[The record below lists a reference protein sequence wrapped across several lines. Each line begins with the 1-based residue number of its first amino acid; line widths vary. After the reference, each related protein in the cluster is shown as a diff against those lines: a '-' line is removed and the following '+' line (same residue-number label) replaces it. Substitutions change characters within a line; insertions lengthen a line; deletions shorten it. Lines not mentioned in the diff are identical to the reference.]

1 MYKNILVPFDFSAGS
16 FHALEYAAKFKE
28 TWNSRIT
35 LIHVFPWT
43 LRELINFY
51 ADTLNIAEL
60 DKNLE
65 ELRNKAQDKLSRV
78 VSTFQDSGIKV
89 HAIFREGIPYLEVLK
104 ESESGY
110 DLIIIGV
117 SHKKTG
123 FGITPWKVTRKS
135 RIPCLVVKQ
144 SRKKVKFS
152 RILFPTDFSQYSKKA
167 FEDAKKLADSFGS
180 EIVVLNV
187 AELYPAVAGE
197 TEVPFSIGDVKVLK
211 KSILG
216 RLMSEFNFEKA
227 SFAVLEGMDA
237 GTEISEYARRGK
249 FDLIVMPTHG
259 RTGFERAFMG
269 SVTEKVLKLSRTPV
283 LILKG
288 FKK

>member
-16 FHALEYAAKFKE
+16 FQALEYAAKFKE
-28 TWNSRIT
+28 AWNSKIT
-35 LIHVFPWT
+35 LIHVFPWS

-51 ADTLNIAEL
+51 ADTLNIGEL
-60 DKNLE
+60 EKSLE

-78 VSTFQDSGIKV
+78 VSTLQDSGIKV
-89 HAIFREGIPYLEVLK
+89 DAIFKEGIPYLEVLN
-104 ESESGY
+104 ESENGY

-144 SRKKVKFS
+144 SRKKIKFS
-152 RILFPTDFSQYSKKA
+152 KILFPTDFSQYSKKA
-167 FEDAKKLADSFGS
+167 FEDAKKLAGSFGS
-180 EIVVLNV
+180 KIVVLNV
-187 AELYPAVAGE
+187 AELYPPVAGE
-197 TEVPFSIGDVKVLK
+197 TEIPFSVGDVEALK
-211 KSILG
+211 KSILR
-216 RLMSEFNFEKA
+216 RLMSEFNFENA
-227 SFAVLEGMDA
+227 SFVVIEGIDA
-237 GTEISEYARRGK
+237 GTEISEYARKVK

-283 LILKG
+283 LVLKG